1 MIKLRAAVLHG
12 VRDMRVEEVKEPEV
26 MDGDVFIRVRAASV
40 CGTDAHL
47 YGGEL
52 EVEPPMIL
60 SHDFRGSSRGWTPG
74 SRTSHPG
81 RGLSPRSR
89 GTTTPATSAGR
100 GGYHLCINS
109 RFMGFDAVKVVVKL

>member
-1 MIKLRAAVLHG
+1 MRAAVLHC

-26 MDGDVFIRVRAASV
+26 MDGDVLIRVRAASV

-60 SHDFRGSSRGWTPG
+60 SHDFSGVGERMGSGVEDFASGERVITEIARYDDTCHFCRTGRVPPLYQLPLHGVRRRQSRRQALT
-74 SRTSHPG
+74 R
-81 RGLSPRSR
+81 
-89 GTTTPATSAGR
+89 
-100 GGYHLCINS
+100 
-109 RFMGFDAVKVVVKL
+109 